1 MLTPLVDA
9 PRLHLQVAGVLR
21 QQAAE
26 AVQLARELR
35 ADDDVLSA
43 VEAMVVRVRDTARA
57 LGLSHVERAALRAL
71 RGMATPQK
79 VELLEELLEATSGGL
94 RAAPMLRPVVVV
106 TGRQD
111 TGPLYR
117 AAQAISAAVRIVP
130 DLASAREVAEREDA
144 AAVVAPAALLDAA
157 TGAALRDRL
166 LLAYGREEDL
176 PARLACARLGVTM
189 YLPEP
194 LELRRVVR
202 LVRGRMAAWRRAA
215 WRVLVAHGS
224 RDQAEDLA
232 AALANE
238 ELHTIPTVGGF
249 RLLHAIEANGPDLVV
264 IAAPL
269 EGLAVAELTAML
281 AGHHRFGSLPLLYL
295 WEGGILPAA
304 LSGHD
309 VVQGS
314 LDVPA
319 LRARV
324 LGALDDQRRERALRE
339 HDELTG
345 TLSAAAVLNAA
356 DREIAAARR
365 RGDSV
370 AAVRLELDDAAQLEA
385 RTGPMGPAEA
395 LRLLALV
402 AQGAIR
408 ETDSLGVITASGL
421 LLVMPGCSAPLAGER
436 VAVVRQRFA
445 QRLAGDERLAGVSFA
460 AGIADGTDDLL
471 LRAERTLLRALGLV
485 EPAPGGPPAV
495 ELRVRLR
502 DRLDD
507 AGVAPE

>member
-1 MLTPLVDA
+1 MLTPLADA
-9 PRLHLQVAGVLR
+9 PRLHLQVAAVLR

-35 ADDDVLSA
+35 TDEDVHAA

-94 RAAPMLRPVVVV
+94 RVAPMLRPIVVVS
-106 TGRQD
+106 GRQD
-111 TGPLYR
+111 SGPLYR
-117 AAQAISAAVRIVP
+117 QAQAMAAAVRIVP
-130 DLASAREVAEREDA
+130 DLASARQVAEREDA
-144 AAVVAPAALLDAA
+144 AAVVAPAAVLDGGGTA
-157 TGAALRDRL
+157 GLRDRL

-176 PARLACARLGVTM
+176 PARLACARCGVSV

-194 LELRRVVR
+194 LELRRIVR
-202 LVRGRMAAWRRAA
+202 LVRGRMAPWRRAA
-215 WRVLVAHGS
+215 WRVLVAHGT
-224 RDQAEDLA
+224 RNHAEDLA

-238 ELHTIPTVGGF
+238 ELLTIPAVGGF
-249 RLLHAIEANGPDLVV
+249 RLLNAIEANGPDLVV

-269 EGLAVAELTAML
+269 DGMAVGELTAML

-295 WEGGILPAA
+295 WEGGVLPSA

-365 RGDSV
+365 RGDSL
-370 AAVRLELDDAAQLEA
+370 AAVRLELEDAAALEA
-385 RTGPMGPAEA
+385 RAGPMGPAEA
-395 LRLLALV
+395 LRLLAQV

-408 ETDSLGVITASGL
+408 ETDSLGVITATGL
-421 LLVMPGCSAPLAGER
+421 LLVMPGCSAALAGER
-436 VAVVRQRFA
+436 VALLRQRFA
-445 QRLAGDERLAGVSFA
+445 QRLASEERLAGLGLAV
-460 AGIADGTDDLL
+460 GIADGVDDLL
-471 LRAERTLLRALGLV
+471 LRAERVLLRAQGLV
-485 EPAPGGPPAV
+485 DDTPAGPPAV
-495 ELRVRLR
+495 ELRLRLR
-502 DRLDD
+502 DRLDALD
-507 AGVAPE
+507 GG